1 MSASTTEHNRLLQ
14 LAGAGWGLGARCGGG
29 DGELFSA
36 ATAGGGAAA
45 GALLGARD
53 ASTLSIDDAHFEV
66 AARRA

>member
-1 MSASTTEHNRLLQ
+1 MSALTTEHNRLLQ

-36 ATAGGGAAA
+36 AIAGGGAAA
-45 GALLGARD
+45 SALLGARD

-66 AARRA
+66 GARRA